1 MSQLTTNIVQLGQDQ
16 TNTANNFVLSA
27 PGDGSFSISSGVPGN
42 TASPV
47 FEVTT
52 AGTVLVASAV
62 TTNTVT
68 DTLVANTVT
77 ISDYTFPAADGNA
90 NQVFQTDGAGNIS
103 FTDLPQGFT
112 TGKAI
117 AMAIVF
123 G

>member
-52 AGTVLVASAV
+52 AGTVLVNNSVPSSSANV
-62 TTNTVT
+62 TST
-68 DTLVANTVT
+68 
-77 ISDYTFPAADGNA
+77 
-90 NQVFQTDGAGNIS
+90 
-103 FTDLPQGFT
+103 
-112 TGKAI
+112 AI
-117 AMAIVF
+117 LYSIVL
-123 G
+123 GG

>member
-52 AGTVLVASAV
+52 AGTVLVANQS
-62 TTNTVT
+62 
-68 DTLVANTVT
+68 
-77 ISDYTFPAADGNA
+77 PAA
-90 NQVFQTDGAGNIS
+90 V
-103 FTDLPQGFT
+103 
-112 TGKAI
+112 AI
-117 AMAIVF
+117 LYSIVL
-123 G
+123 GG